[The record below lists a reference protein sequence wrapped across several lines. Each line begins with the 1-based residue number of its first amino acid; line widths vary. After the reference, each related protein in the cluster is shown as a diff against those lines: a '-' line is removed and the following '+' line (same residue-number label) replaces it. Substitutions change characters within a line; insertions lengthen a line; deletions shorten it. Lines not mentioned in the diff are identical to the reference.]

1 MRQLRRPVWLIAALV
16 ALGACERSRS
26 DEGGGTSD
34 ADVANGNDP
43 LRALTLP
50 APSTRYTSTYWQ
62 TQAEQNRSLWDRA
75 VSYCEGQRSA
85 AQGAKPNCGAVYS
98 AQFEI
103 AGRAPVQ
110 ERPRKSASEMEGR
123 P

>member
-1 MRQLRRPVWLIAALV
+1 MRRRRGVLRSIGALMLIC
-16 ALGACERSRS
+16 ACGRS
-26 DEGGGTSD
+26 DKESGTTD

-43 LRALTLP
+43 LRALTVSVL
-50 APSTRYTSTYWQ
+50 STRYTAAYWQ
-62 TQAEQNRSLWDRA
+62 TTAEQDRQLWQQA
-75 VSYCEGQRSA
+75 VSYCDAQRSA
-85 AQGAKPNCGAVYS
+85 AQGSKPNCSAVYD

-110 ERPRKSASEMEGR
+110 KYPRKSAAEMEHR